1 MIAYYLG
8 ETLDMKLLVTV
19 SFSYFQYI
27 WERTFSLPSLHM
39 QYIFTYLCNSLE
51 MKDNIGLMSSSHE
64 LVMEFRT
71 FLFRDRL

>member
-27 WERTFSLPSLHM
+27 WERTFSLPSLDM
-39 QYIFTYLCNSLE
+39 QYIFTYVTL
-51 MKDNIGLMSSSHE
+51 
-64 LVMEFRT
+64 
-71 FLFRDRL
+71 

>member
-39 QYIFTYLCNSLE
+39 QYIFTYVTL
-51 MKDNIGLMSSSHE
+51 
-64 LVMEFRT
+64 
-71 FLFRDRL
+71 